1 MDLQSLVTQLQEAH
15 KLHEEL
21 RASIAALRS
30 DYDALLDATNKVVE
44 ERDGQRKRIEEL
56 EAVNKRLTD
65 MLWGR
70 RSEKRSVSPGQGL
83 LPFSDALPEAA
94 PGEDPSTIAAPA
106 DPLEAIDAE
115 LIRQWERRRRQRR
128 RQPRNEEFPAHLERR
143 ERILDLRDDEKVGL
157 KYIGDA
163 ITERM
168 HFERPHVYIERIV
181 RRKYVVDGQPD
192 KGVKAPPPP
201 LAIVEGCKYDFS
213 LIAAILA
220 LKYAF
225 HLPTY
230 RQQDW
235 FAQSGWFPRRSTINE
250 LLNVSVETVQPL
262 VAQQWRMLQRQSVLL
277 ADETRVLVL
286 THDSLTTEQ
295 QEQLRR
301 RKRSRNAEDDA
312 LGETTEVGS
321 ATSYAWLV
329 MGLDGLA
336 PYNQFHWTLTR
347 QPTAIDSWLE
357 PFQGIV
363 VGDAYDAYARVE
375 QRMQGRI
382 QHASCN
388 VHARREFTQ
397 SESYEPVLCGQ
408 IGSLYGQLYEIEER
422 GKLLSVD
429 ARLELRQRE
438 AVPIWRRME
447 AWLQSD
453 AVLRAA
459 LPRSPFGKAVGYL
472 KNQWNALQRYLSN
485 GYVPIDNDQAE
496 QTIRPLAVGRKNW
509 LFLGHPAAAIGRM
522 QLLSVVSSAHRH
534 NLIVEDYLTDVLT
547 KLADARQNHPHYLE
561 PDSSYLLDLLPDRWA
576 AAHPASIRQGR
587 VLEKQSVSDDK
598 RARRAMRRQRARR
611 AQRGTK

>member
-15 KLHEEL
+15 QLHDEL
-21 RASIAALRS
+21 RGSITALRG

-44 ERDGQRKRIEEL
+44 ERDRQRMRIEEL
-56 EAVNKRLTD
+56 EAVNRRLTD

-83 LPFSDALPEAA
+83 LPFPEELPDAA
-94 PGEDPSTIAAPA
+94 PGEDPSTITAPA

-115 LIRQWERRRRQRR
+115 LIRQWERRRRRRR

-163 ITERM
+163 VTERM

-181 RRKYVVDGQPD
+181 RRKYVIEGQPD
-192 KGVKAPPPP
+192 RGVKAAPPP

-277 ADETRVLVL
+277 ADETRLLVL
-286 THDSLTTEQ
+286 THGSLTTEQ

-301 RKRSRNAEDDA
+301 RKGRKQADGEALAEI
-312 LGETTEVGS
+312 TESGS

-347 QPTAIDSWLE
+347 QSTAIDSWLE

-363 VGDAYDAYARVE
+363 VGDAYDAYALVE
-375 QRMQGRI
+375 RRTQGRI

-397 SESYEPVLCGQ
+397 SEKYEPILCSQ
-408 IGSLYGQLYEIEER
+408 IESLYGQLYEIEER

-438 AVPIWRRME
+438 AVSIWRRIE
-447 AWLQSD
+447 AWLQTD

-472 KNQWNALQRYLSN
+472 KNQWGALRRYLGN
-485 GYVPIDNDQAE
+485 GYVPIDSNQAE
-496 QTIRPLAVGRKNW
+496 QTIRPLTVGRKNW
-509 LFLGHPAAAIGRM
+509 LFLGHPEAAVGRM

-547 KLADARQNHPHYLE
+547 KLADARQNHPDQLE

-587 VLEKQSVSDDK
+587 VLENQSVSDDK
-598 RARRAMRRQRARR
+598 RARRAMRRERARR
-611 AQRGTK
+611 AQRGRN